1 MCRVSPAHDLFFYL
15 MSSHAPSTNK
25 ALQLEANAFLERFK
39 TLLLATV
46 SEDGRP
52 DCSYAPFL
60 RDEQRHLYI
69 FVSELA
75 QHTKNLLANPRASLM
90 FTAAETDSKNLF
102 ARQRLTL
109 ETQAIHIPREN
120 PGWSVILNKMETRFG
135 NTIELLKSLPD
146 FHLIRFEVL
155 SGNYVQGFA
164 KAYALAGP
172 GLEIIEH
179 RRS

>member
-1 MCRVSPAHDLFFYL
+1 MPTL
-15 MSSHAPSTNK
+15 SSSQ
-25 ALQLEANAFLERFK
+25 ALQAEANAFLEQFK

-46 SEDGRP
+46 SKDGQP

-60 RDEQRHLYI
+60 RDEQGHLYV

-75 QHTKNLLANPRASLM
+75 QHTKNLLTNPRASLM
-90 FTAAETDSKNLF
+90 FTAAETDSKNIF

-109 ETQAIHIPREN
+109 ETQATFIPREN
-120 PGWSVILNKMETRFG
+120 PDWPAMLDQMEARFG

-164 KAYALAGP
+164 KAYALDGP
-172 GLEIIEH
+172 KLKVIEH

>member
-1 MCRVSPAHDLFFYL
+1 
-15 MSSHAPSTNK
+15 MSQPTPSTAE
-25 ALQLEANAFLERFK
+25 ALQREANAFLERFK

-60 RDEQRHLYI
+60 RDEQGYLYI

-75 QHTKNLLANPRASLM
+75 QHTKNLLTNPRASLM
-90 FTAAETDSKNLF
+90 FTAAEADSKNLF

-109 ETQAIHIPREN
+109 ETEATYIPREN
-120 PGWSVILNKMETRFG
+120 PDWPTILDKLEARFG

-146 FHLIRFEVL
+146 FHLIRFEVIT
-155 SGNYVQGFA
+155 GNYVQGFA
-164 KAYALAGP
+164 KAYALTGP
-172 GLEIIEH
+172 ELEVIEH